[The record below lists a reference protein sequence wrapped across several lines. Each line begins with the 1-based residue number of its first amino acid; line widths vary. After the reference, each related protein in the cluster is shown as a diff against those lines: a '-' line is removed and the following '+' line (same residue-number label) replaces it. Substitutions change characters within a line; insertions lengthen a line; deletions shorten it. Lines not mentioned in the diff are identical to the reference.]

1 MEASGAAAATG
12 EVGWYVLGP
21 NQETV
26 GPYALTELRG
36 EHLLLSHSNYVHFK
50 LRIFSLKS
58 GLGFSPR

>member
-12 EVGWYVLGP
+12 EVGWYMLGP

-36 EHLLLSHSNYVHFK
+36 EHLPLAHSN
-50 LRIFSLKS
+50 
-58 GLGFSPR
+58 